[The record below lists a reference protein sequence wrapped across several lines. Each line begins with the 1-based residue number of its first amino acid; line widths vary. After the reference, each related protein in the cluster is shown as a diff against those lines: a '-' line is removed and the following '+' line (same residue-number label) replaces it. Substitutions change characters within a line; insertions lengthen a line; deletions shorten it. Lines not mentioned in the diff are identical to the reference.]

1 MKNYFLKAFYSHLAV
16 ITVGAMVIILLLD
29 QLPIQK
35 SLFEPGQVGTG
46 TVLLALIISSLILAF
61 IQTLWRVLQED

>member
-1 MKNYFLKAFYSHLAV
+1 MKNYFLKAFYSNLAV
-16 ITVGAMVIILLLD
+16 ISVGAIVIILLLD

-35 SLFEPGQVGTG
+35 PLFEPGQVGTG
-46 TVLLALIISSLILAF
+46 TVLLALIIPSLILAF